1 MGCMVTKAGKCR
13 MTTLMAH
20 KLTLDLILYHW
31 QYYGWAYNGNIV
43 MPQLIL
49 MFVLLSKSV
58 VFL

>member
-1 MGCMVTKAGKCR
+1 